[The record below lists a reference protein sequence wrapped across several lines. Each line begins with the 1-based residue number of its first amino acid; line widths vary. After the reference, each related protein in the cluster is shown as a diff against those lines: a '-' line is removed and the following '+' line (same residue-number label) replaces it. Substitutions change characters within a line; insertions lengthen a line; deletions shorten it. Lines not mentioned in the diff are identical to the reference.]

1 MLASRE
7 LRREPRKSSN
17 APASLQKSPT
27 IAFDP
32 PDMIEYVHHAQRTV
46 NLKPRTY
53 WCEFPFYTIFVRETK
68 FPSAIALKTWPLLRP
83 LSRKAWKKH
92 QAHLSRLE
100 RFPLEKA
107 EYFQRLK
114 GARYKERQGPCRGHG
129 EDWSYIARVLKTLVL
144 AEPIKDYLRTHKYDP
159 TVVKFFH
166 LRVLLDIVRQDE
178 ERLQLGRFRS
188 LWRSLK
194 KEIC

>member
-1 MLASRE
+1 MRIPLLYYYS
-7 LRREPRKSSN
+7 
-17 APASLQKSPT
+17 
-27 IAFDP
+27 F
-32 PDMIEYVHHAQRTV
+32 
-46 NLKPRTY
+46 
-53 WCEFPFYTIFVRETK
+53 RETK
-68 FPSAIALKTWPLLRP
+68 LSFGYRPEDLASVETIEQKGMEEAPSPSEPSGTLPAG
-83 LSRKAWKKH
+83 
-92 QAHLSRLE
+92 
-100 RFPLEKA
+100 
-107 EYFQRLK
+107 K
-114 GARYKERQGPCRGHG
+114 GGILPEIKSARYKERQGPCRGHG